1 MGDCRETEPD
11 TSATQEGLDITQ
23 KAARIHSCTIMQG
36 LDITQKAARIH
47 SGGGRDMLK
56 VWAQKDDHVKSR
68 SAREKAEPEGPC
80 APGET
85 H

>member
-23 KAARIHSCTIMQG
+23 KAARIHSE
-36 LDITQKAARIH
+36 
-47 SGGGRDMLK
+47 GGRDMLK

-68 SAREKAEPEGPC
+68 SARQKAEPEGPC

>member
-1 MGDCRETEPD
+1 
-11 TSATQEGLDITQ
+11 
-23 KAARIHSCTIMQG
+23 MQG

-56 VWAQKDDHVKSR
+56 VWAQKGDHVKSR
-68 SAREKAEPEGPC
+68 SPREKAEPEGPC